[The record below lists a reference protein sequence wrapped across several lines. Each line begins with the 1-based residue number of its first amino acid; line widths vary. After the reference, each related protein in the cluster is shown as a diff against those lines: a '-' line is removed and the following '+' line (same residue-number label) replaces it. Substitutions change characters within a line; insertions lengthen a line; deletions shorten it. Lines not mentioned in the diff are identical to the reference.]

1 MIKSLRKRDL
11 SQAELDQ
18 RRAAARARWQKAGAS
33 GASLRR
39 GITGAYPEIGSTITP
54 KSAMGMMRQWGRTHR
69 TERAIYTNPE
79 MTQVL
84 GRAIGDRVS
93 VSGSANGKAFS
104 AAKVPITVLHNHPL
118 PAPLSIPDAA
128 ALVAKPAT
136 LSQARGVATWR
147 QIKAFKEGSPTIG
160 RIMAA
165 DPRGN
170 VSSLS
175 LRVSPEKAMPPIKR
189 IEALHNIMVA
199 RAYNR
204 AMDAAMVARAIER
217 ATTGIKPAESVASLT
232 PRLARQEGARL
243 APMSHGHWKALDRAG
258 IVNYQTTG
266 NYSEAGRRAG
276 EKLVNM
282 SNRLSAD
289 HVARMAIKGNH
300 DADILAMII
309 SQYRK
314 LKLFKYV

>member
-1 MIKSLRKRDL
+1 
-11 SQAELDQ
+11 
-18 RRAAARARWQKAGAS
+18 
-33 GASLRR
+33 
-39 GITGAYPEIGSTITP
+39 
-54 KSAMGMMRQWGRTHR
+54 MRQWGRTHR

-79 MTQVL
+79 MTRVI

-93 VSGSANGKAFS
+93 VDGSANLKS
-104 AAKVPITVLHNHPL
+104 LVAAKVPITTLHNHPYPL
-118 PAPLSIPDAA
+118 PLSIPDASS
-128 ALVAKPAT
+128 LIAKPFALASSKGLAT
-136 LSQARGVATWR
+136 RAQL
-147 QIKAFKEGSPTIG
+147 KEFKDTAPTFA

-165 DPRGN
+165 DPNGA

-175 LRVSPEKAMPPIKR
+175 LRVSPGKAMLPIKR
-189 IEALHNIMVA
+189 VELLHTILHQ
-199 RAYNR
+199 R
-204 AMDAAMVARAIER
+204 AMIRSMKQVP
-217 ATTGIKPAESVASLT
+217 PAEQGAS
-232 PRLARQEGARL
+232 RLNSISREEGHRL
-243 APMSHGHWKALDRAG
+243 APLSHGHWKALDRAG

-300 DADILAMII
+300 DADVLAMII